1 LFQPVRLSPFAR
13 GDAAPA
19 TITHQEGLSHDV
31 WSSCAD
37 GRRNIDALL
46 ATAPG
51 DAGLQI
57 RALIVKWGALHGV
70 RTVLGALA
78 VVAFLWAG
86 APR

>member
-1 LFQPVRLSPFAR
+1 M
-13 GDAAPA
+13 
-19 TITHQEGLSHDV
+19 ITHREGLSHDV

-37 GRRNIDALL
+37 GRRNNDALL

-51 DAGLQI
+51 EAGLQT

-78 VVAFLWAG
+78 IAAFQWACT
-86 APR
+86 PR